1 MVGFLDDAGGYGWTR
16 DFWIAP
22 SNPVDRSGGGVAD
35 MVIPAPAR
43 GDGLLRDLGF
53 EHPLQNH
60 WTVKKKIEPYSLIE
74 GRSSSNISG
83 ESWRIQ

>member
-1 MVGFLDDAGGYGWTR
+1 MDGPETFGLRRRTL
-16 DFWIAP
+16 WIDP
-22 SNPVDRSGGGVAD
+22 RGVVDL
-35 MVIPAPAR
+35 VIPTPAR

-60 WTVKKKIEPYSLIE
+60 WTGKKKIEPYSLIE